1 MLEHGRRLVERVSRE
16 RATVHFYSQVNYFP
30 NICWPSK
37 TSKTET
43 QVAQILV
50 EQPLLPLQD
59 GGLSAAEEA
68 GEEDCWI
75 SDHQF
80 SGPILGLH
88 ERQLCFWPDC
98 GRSFLAGNAL
108 VQVQTNRTDGTWHL
122 EVDLQGVAWPSRQG
136 VADVANLDLQRSHVT
151 NLHPCFKLW
160 SSNMMVKQTQIA
172 QRIAAHFGF
181 SVDSSFKNNFETRN
195 RNLV

>member
-1 MLEHGRRLVERVSRE
+1 MGVCSVCPTSEMLEHGRRLVERVSRE

-43 QVAQILV
+43 QVARILV

-80 SGPILGLH
+80 SGPILGITWKAAL
-88 ERQLCFWPDC
+88 
-98 GRSFLAGNAL
+98 FLAWL
-108 VQVQTNRTDGTWHL
+108 WTIISSRKCSSSSSDKLNRWHMAFGGWSTRSCL
-122 EVDLQGVAWPSRQG
+122 TFPSRSCRRCKPWFT
-136 VADVANLDLQRSHVT
+136 A
-151 NLHPCFKLW
+151 
-160 SSNMMVKQTQIA
+160 
-172 QRIAAHFGF
+172 
-181 SVDSSFKNNFETRN
+181 
-195 RNLV
+195 